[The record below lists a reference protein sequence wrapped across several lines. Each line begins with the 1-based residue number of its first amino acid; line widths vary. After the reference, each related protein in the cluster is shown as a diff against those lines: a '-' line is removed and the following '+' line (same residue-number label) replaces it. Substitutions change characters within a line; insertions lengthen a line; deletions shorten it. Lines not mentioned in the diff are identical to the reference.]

1 MRNQRMKLELLIW
14 ITAIGLL
21 IALPQA
27 FAGNTP
33 AGITPKKEISKA
45 AKAAVPHITAE
56 QLQAKI
62 DGEEKFYL
70 IDVRTMPEYQA
81 GHIDGSMW
89 IPRGWVEFKTA
100 EIIKDANA
108 EIIVYCKS
116 GSRGSLSAKALLD
129 MGYKNVKDLDG
140 GIIGWVKKE
149 YPLYSIF
156 GKIQVVDIKAKDS
169 SPNGT
174 GQVRNV
180 YP

>member
-1 MRNQRMKLELLIW
+1 MTI
-14 ITAIGLL
+14 
-21 IALPQA
+21 
-27 FAGNTP
+27 
-33 AGITPKKEISKA
+33 
-45 AKAAVPHITAE
+45 
-56 QLQAKI
+56 
-62 DGEEKFYL
+62 Y
-70 IDVRTMPEYQA
+70 
-81 GHIDGSMW
+81 MW
-89 IPRGWVEFKTA
+89 VPRGWIEFKTA

-140 GIIGWVKKE
+140 GIIAWVKKE